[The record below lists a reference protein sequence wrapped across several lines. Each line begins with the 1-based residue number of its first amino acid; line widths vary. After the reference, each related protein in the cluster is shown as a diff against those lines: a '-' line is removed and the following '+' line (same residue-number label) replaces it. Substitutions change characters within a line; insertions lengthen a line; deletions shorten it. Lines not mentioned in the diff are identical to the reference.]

1 MSTITIRDI
10 PETAYA
16 QLKVIAAKQKG
27 QKGRR
32 SVEGFAR
39 GLLVEAAAR
48 RVGTGFGDLLVAI
61 SRSAHADLAAA
72 GEDVTNEEIDA
83 LFKRSDE
90 QGEPASFE

>member
-1 MSTITIRDI
+1 VATITIRDV

-27 QKGRR
+27 RR
-32 SVEGFAR
+32 SVEGFAP

-61 SRSAHADLAAA
+61 SRSAHSDLVGA

>member
-1 MSTITIRDI
+1 MSTITIRDV

-27 QKGRR
+27 RR

-39 GLLVEAAAR
+39 ALLVEAAAR

-72 GEDVTNEEIDA
+72 GEGVTNEEIDE